1 MLETV
6 NRIEENIQD
15 NDIKKAANS
24 AYYLQ
29 KKMKKGLE
37 GIQQFKQ
44 LLHSAVLELNW
55 QLSTNQVGCLERE

>member
-1 MLETV
+1 MLQTV

-24 AYYLQ
+24 AYYLH

-37 GIQQFKQ
+37 GNQQF
-44 LLHSAVLELNW
+44 
-55 QLSTNQVGCLERE
+55 